1 MKPRPPFLW
10 LWVLWVAAA
19 SIGGCSVQREPV
31 SIALVLEPLA
41 ALVVLAE
48 AEGLF
53 QQEGLD
59 VTIREYAS
67 GRLALQGMLKGQTE
81 FATVADTP
89 IVLNS
94 FERGDFKLLATIA
107 SSDNDP
113 RIVARRDR
121 GIAQPFDLAGKRI
134 GTQKGSA
141 VHFFLHHFLL
151 KHGLEGAR
159 TTVVFLEPAELP
171 SALARGEI
179 DAFSMRE
186 PLVGEAQRLL
196 GDNAVLFGERGLYLK
211 TFNLVGREDLVKTRS
226 SVVHKILRSLI
237 QAEEYGRRYPDE
249 ARRKVANRLQLSE
262 AALAREWSD
271 LRLQVSLDQSLLLSL
286 EDQARWAMSEGL
298 VNEKAMPNF
307 LSMVA
312 LAPLHAIRPEAVR
325 LVH

>member
-1 MKPRPPFLW
+1 
-10 LWVLWVAAA
+10 
-19 SIGGCSVQREPV
+19 V

-67 GRLALQGMLKGQTE
+67 GRLALQGMLKGQAE
-81 FATVADTP
+81 FATVADSP
-89 IVLNS
+89 IVMDR
-94 FERGDFKLLATIA
+94 FERDDFKLLATIA
-107 SSDNDP
+107 SSDKDP
-113 RIVARRDR
+113 KIVARRDR
-121 GIAQPFDLAGKRI
+121 GVVRPADLAGKRI

-141 VHFFLHHFLL
+141 VHFFLYHFLL
-151 KHGLEGAR
+151 KYGLEGAR

-262 AALAREWSD
+262 AARAREWSD